1 MSNSLGEIYGT
12 LKDGKSCIKINSDL
26 VDITGDLN
34 LTGAVSVGGR
44 SRVYFSVQ
52 LGSNAQSFGGTSRYM
67 NHLNELQSNVPINT
81 RGLAG
86 YSDTWDIS
94 GMVSS
99 HDQTNFATNGYIVP
113 RTGVYKIDCYQ
124 TIKSTYPN
132 SGNAGLRV
140 YRNPT
145 VSYTQLENENYNAS
159 QYYQNSQCLASSEE
173 GENNPHTSS
182 QGARRSESVVWL
194 GQLTQ
199 GDAIK
204 FMITCDN
211 GFGPMNNDSSSLKI
225 HKSCYT
231 IVSVDDDALYFNDLV
246 GQSVGFRATSA
257 STSHYVPAQTPGT
270 GTLFSHQLT
279 NTNGFRGQF
288 INGFCFNTSTGLF
301 TAPTAGMYYFH
312 GVVTWHTHSF
322 SEGYLA
328 IMITTPD
335 KILNSNSLLV
345 TQHGGNEVFNDNF
358 PQTIDGVLQL
368 AAGDQIGLYTSSWS
382 GGSKIM
388 HNYTTFGGHMISSTV
403 TSVTSI
409 TTKHH
414 GSMTFMPGTS
424 ITTRTIV
431 KENVTENGTNR
442 APALNFDTNNVYY
455 TTDTE
460 FEPVY
465 GMAAKY
471 TPVGV
476 TVHTDQMV
484 DTNGNNVS
492 FSGGHPSRFRIA
504 RSGYYRLVVNL
515 TLEDKT
521 DFYRK
526 NLMMFRRSGSNT
538 ANGYRVGTTS
548 DLIGVQIQFKSNE
561 HEVVALIFNDICELN
576 EGDEVY
582 PCFHMNQN
590 GIDCLYIDMNTY
602 FNIEE
607 I

>member
-12 LKDGKSCIKINSDL
+12 VKDGKSCIKINSDL

-52 LGSNAQSFGGTSRYM
+52 MASNATSGDGAGSGEYSY
-67 NHLNELQSNVPINT
+67 LNETSVPLHNGVQHA
-81 RGLAG
+81 RALAN
-86 YSDTWDIS
+86 SAWDTNSI
-94 GMVSS
+94 VSS
-99 HDQTNFATNGYIVP
+99 GGDDQANFATNGYVVP
-113 RTGVYKIDCYQ
+113 RTGVYKIDCYV
-124 TIKSTYPN
+124 TIRARDTN
-132 SGNAGLRV
+132 CGHVALRCD
-140 YRNPT
+140 RNPGAPQSFAEYDIGT
-145 VSYTQLENENYNAS
+145 
-159 QYYQNSQCLASSEE
+159 CLARSYE
-173 GENNPHTSS
+173 GESNDYNDPT
-182 QGARRSESVVWL
+182 RSETIVWL

-199 GDAIK
+199 NDVLK
-204 FMITCDN
+204 FLIRCDN
-211 GFGPMNNDSSSLKI
+211 GFQQTNQ
-225 HKSCYT
+225 HKSCFT

-246 GQSVGFRATSA
+246 GQSLGFRATSA
-257 STSHYVPAQTPGT
+257 STSHYVPAQTSGT
-270 GTLFSHQLT
+270 GTLFSHLLT
-279 NTNGFRGQF
+279 DTNGFRGQF
-288 INGFCFNTSTGLF
+288 IDGFCFNTSTGLF

-388 HNYTTFGGHMISSTV
+388 HNYTTFGGHRISSTV

-414 GSMTFMPGTS
+414 GSMTFMGVGGNSLSNRQVIRTQAYSNRPHGVNYDTGS
-424 ITTRTIV
+424 I
-431 KENVTENGTNR
+431 
-442 APALNFDTNNVYY
+442 FY
-455 TTDTE
+455 TTDTL
-460 FEPVY
+460 FEPVW
-465 GMAAKY
+465 GMTAKY

-484 DTNGNNVS
+484 DTNGSNVS

-504 RSGYYRLVVNL
+504 RTGHYRLVANVTVYETNY
-515 TLEDKT
+515 K
-521 DFYRK
+521 YRQ
-526 NLMMFRRSGSNT
+526 NLMVFRRSGSAT
-538 ANGYRVGTTS
+538 ANGYQVGTTS
-548 DLIGVQIQFKSNE
+548 DLIGRVYQYASSEN
-561 HEVVALIFNDICELN
+561 VVNQLIYNDICELTQ
-576 EGDEVY
+576 GDEVY
-582 PCFHMNQN
+582 VCLQMNSDGDLVYTEITTN
-590 GIDCLYIDMNTY
+590 